1 MVENDNKEN
10 SGNTSAPVALGAL
23 TLTGGGA
30 GIGYLAYKNKGKH

>member
-23 TLTGGGA
+23 TLTGGG
-30 GIGYLAYKNKGKH
+30 IGYLAYKNKGKH